1 MKIKDLTAFLETIA
15 PPVYQESYD
24 NTGLLVGNA
33 EADIKG
39 VLICLDSTEAIIEE
53 AVEKG
58 CNLIIAHHPII
69 FRGLKK
75 LTGRNYVE
83 RTVIKA
89 LKNDIAI
96 YAIHTNLDNVYHKG
110 VNAKICEKL
119 GLLHTRILAPKPILK
134 KMTVLVTPENLKIT
148 RNFLINAGITALNTS
163 EQINYTA
170 EGSEA
175 VIRLEALINNSF
187 FSKIQNILRKNDLV
201 AEWTDLATNSSE
213 VGSGMIGALPK
224 PMAAMDFLQ
233 YLKEKLSL
241 HCIKYTSLNQ
251 KEEVYSIAV
260 CGGAGSFLLPD
271 AIAQQADVFVSS
283 DFKYH
288 EFFESEGKI
297 VIADIGHFES
307 EQFTIELLYEII
319 SKKFSNFALHC
330 TDRNTNP
337 VNYL

>member
-15 PPVYQESYD
+15 PPVYQETYD
-24 NTGLLVGNA
+24 NAGLLVGDA
-33 EADIKG
+33 AADLKG
-39 VLICLDSTEAIIEE
+39 VLICLDVTEAIIEE
-53 AVEKG
+53 ALDKG

-75 LTGRNYVE
+75 LTGSNYVE

-89 LKNDIAI
+89 IKNDLAL
-96 YAIHTNLDNVYHKG
+96 YAIHTNLDNMHQQG

-119 GLLHTRILAPKPILK
+119 GLLHTRILAPKPVLK
-134 KMTVLVTPENLKIT
+134 KLAVLVSPENLKIT
-148 RNFLINAGITALNTS
+148 RNLLINTGITVLHTTEQVSYS
-163 EQINYTA
+163 ED
-170 EGSEA
+170 GSEA
-175 VIRLEALINNSF
+175 AIRLEAIIPQGL
-187 FSKIQNILRKNDLV
+187 FSKIQNILSKNDLV
-201 AEWTDLATNSSE
+201 AEWTDLETKSREIGA
-213 VGSGMIGALPK
+213 GMIGELPK
-224 PMAAMDFLQ
+224 PMAVADFLK

-241 HCIKYTSLNQ
+241 HFIKYTSLNRAQ
-251 KEEVYSIAV
+251 VHTIAV

-271 AIAQQADVFVSS
+271 AIAQQADVFVSA

-288 EFFESEGKI
+288 EFFDAEGKI

-330 TDRNTNP
+330 TDRITNP